1 MQKAFLQY
9 VVTIWTFKLF
19 PQNSFTTLYLNADAV
34 DDNGDEANIYWWE
47 QLSTLYIFI
56 AHCTFSLQI

>member
-47 QLSTLYIFI
+47 Q
-56 AHCTFSLQI
+56 